1 MWHKNNNPK
10 LKKNEIDL
18 WLISTNDYLDNLDNF
33 FIILSEDEKLRANR
47 FYFEKDKN
55 NFIITRGILR
65 ILLGKYIVQ
74 DSNKVVFKYND
85 YGKPIIL
92 NNNIQFNLSHSKNLV
107 LYGFSKNLKLGVD
120 IEFMREKVSYNNIA
134 ERFFSDYERQSLN
147 SIPEPLQKE
156 AFFNG
161 WTRKEAYIKLKE
173 KGLSI
178 PLDSFDV
185 SIIPEERPL
194 LIDSRDD
201 DIHFSNWKLFDIK
214 TFKEYKAA
222 LITDKSVASVN
233 HYTFWR

>member
-1 MWHKNNNPK
+1 MWEKNNNPK
-10 LKKNEIDL
+10 LKKNDIDL
-18 WLISTNDYLDNLDNF
+18 WLISTNDYLDNLVDF
-33 FIILSEDEKLRANR
+33 FLLLSEDEKLRANR

-55 NFIITRGILR
+55 NFIVTRGILR
-65 ILLGKYIVQ
+65 TLLGKYINQ
-74 DSNKVVFKYND
+74 DSDKITFKYNN
-85 YGKPIIL
+85 YGKPIIIS
-92 NNNIQFNLSHSKNLV
+92 NNIQFNLSHSKNLV
-107 LYGFSKNLKLGVD
+107 LYGFSENLKLGVD

-134 ERFFSDYERQSLN
+134 ERFFSDYELKSLN

-178 PLDSFDV
+178 PLNSFDV
-185 SIIPEERPL
+185 SIIPEQSPL

-201 DIHFSNWKLFDIK
+201 DIHFSNWKIFDIK

-222 LITDKSVASVN
+222 LITEKNVISIN
-233 HYTFWR
+233 YHTF